1 MGQENVEITITEK
14 VIIKNIMRK
23 FGNKLSSSNNYLI
36 NQMFKFQNFCGIK
49 LCIKNKIMDQ

>member
-23 FGNKLSSSNNYLI
+23 FGNKLSSSNNYHI
-36 NQMFKFQNFCGIK
+36 NQMFKFQKFCGVK
-49 LCIKNKIMDQ
+49 LLIKNNIMDQ

>member
-36 NQMFKFQNFCGIK
+36 NQMFKF
-49 LCIKNKIMDQ
+49 